1 MKNYGK
7 FSRTD
12 DIIIIIFNSTKTTK
26 RCLYVYTPDTKLEWE
41 RKKVFQVSVTKR
53 RLNVKIASESFSS
66 FPLFRWLND
75 ILSVMIAE
83 AKTSLKTFSSK
94 LENVTEEIKQIND
107 ALEYIK
113 SHKDEIMKGLYK
125 HFENFELEALNR
137 ACEYLSSDDVQFR
150 FTSWTEEEVPQEDRD
165 WEETKRNIERAFQS
179 RLQETL
185 QSWFEE
191 GMFLPTAEDFVHEE
205 LKKYFSQPE
214 DHLKCLPDVP
224 DDNEGEKRNS
234 PWYRHFK
241 KAKSGSR
248 QGLII
253 GGIYAFFAVIAWLIP
268 IPSFAI
274 RLVFAVYPAF
284 SLSLNVNKRL
294 TARREKSKF
303 QNGKEAFMSAHSKNF
318 LTAVKNRNVLQNFVK
333 LQLRPVKQY
342 LVKVGAYFSTLIPVK
357 KKQLL
362 QVKNKE
368 RSLEEVK
375 NVYWKIYK
383 DGCRMRGLYAVLG
396 VTEIFPLRISWKG
409 DISFPIGSG
418 TFGGVY
424 QENMTKEEGSKT
436 VELKVCKKE
445 LNAENASEIMNDI
458 ELLR

>member
-1 MKNYGK
+1 M
-7 FSRTD
+7 
-12 DIIIIIFNSTKTTK
+12 
-26 RCLYVYTPDTKLEWE
+26 YVYAPDTKLEWE
-41 RKKVFQVSVTKR
+41 KKKVFQVLVTKR
-53 RLNVKIASESFSS
+53 RLNVKIASESLAS
-66 FPLFRWLND
+66 FLLFRWLND
-75 ILSVMIAE
+75 VLSVMIAE
-83 AKTSLKTFSSK
+83 AKTVLKTFSSK
-94 LENVTEEIKQIND
+94 LENVTEEIRQLND

-137 ACEYLSSDDVQFR
+137 ACEYLSFEDVKCR
-150 FTSWTEEEVPQEDRD
+150 FTSWTEEEVAQEGSD

-191 GMFLPTAEDFVHEE
+191 GMLLPTAEDFVHEE
-205 LKKYFSQPE
+205 LKRYFSQPE

-234 PWYRHFK
+234 PCYRHFK
-241 KAKSGSR
+241 KAKSGSHEE
-248 QGLII
+248 LII
-253 GGIYAFFAVIAWLIP
+253 GGIFAFFTVIAWLIP
-268 IPSFAI
+268 IPSLAI
-274 RLVFAVYPAF
+274 RLVLPVHPAF
-284 SLSLNVNKRL
+284 SLLLNVIERL
-294 TARREKSKF
+294 TARWEKREF
-303 QNGKEAFMSAHSKNF
+303 QKGKKASMSAHSKNF
-318 LTAVKNRNVLQNFVK
+318 LTAVKDRNVLQNFVK

-383 DGCRMRGLYAVLG
+383 DGRRLRGLYAVLG
-396 VTEIFPLRISWKG
+396 VREIFPLRISWKG
-409 DISFPIGSG
+409 DISFLIDSG

-424 QENMTKEEGSKT
+424 QEKMTIEEGSKT

-445 LNAENASEIMNDI
+445 LNAENASEILDDI